1 MRLSVAHLDHGVR
14 GEAARADAEFVAHL
28 ADSLGLPFDLGH
40 WGPTRPGHFEAD
52 ARRARYA
59 WLAEVARARGAAAV
73 AVGHTRDDQA
83 ETILHRIVRG
93 TGPRGLAGMPSR
105 RPLSDSAT
113 LVRPLLGASR
123 EEVRAYLAA
132 IGQPFRD
139 DASNA
144 DLSRTRARI
153 RHDLLPRLAAE
164 YNPKVADAL
173 VRLGRLAAASD
184 RAVCRGLEEVARGV
198 TIEEGPNALVFLNA
212 RLARLPRLLR
222 AEVIRLAWRRAGW
235 PEAGMD
241 AARWLRLAA
250 MVRRDRGRFSVGAG
264 IDAWLS
270 ADILRLAPAPSDPE
284 LATRPAPV
292 HLPIPGSAIWGG
304 GRVVATLDPDAP
316 RDETIDLDR
325 LAPIRTA
332 SQGVQL
338 CIRAPMPG
346 DRFAPLGM
354 DDREKP
360 LNDFFRGRRVPREHR
375 GRVPLVCDR
384 VGIVWVVGHRI
395 AHRVR
400 LTDGPGGR
408 SACAGRPRRGD
419 EAGRLRLT
427 APAALAYHPAP
438 FRIVPLDRHPSL
450 ATAASWRNPRPDP
463 ACWTGSRRWRW
474 CWSGRS
480 GSACWRP

>member
-1 MRLSVAHLDHGVR
+1 MTSSTSAATWIGRVEGVLRRWLDAGLGPGWVVAVSGGSDSVGLLRVLHQIAPGLGLRLSVAHLDHGVR
-14 GEAARADAEFVAHL
+14 GEAARADAEFVGRL
-28 ADSLGLPFDLGH
+28 AEALGLPFDLGH
-40 WGPTRPGHFEAD
+40 WAPTRPGHFESD

-93 TGPRGLAGMPSR
+93 TGPRGLSGMPSR

-113 LVRPLLGASR
+113 LVRPFLKTSR
-123 EEVRAYLAA
+123 DEIRAYLAA

-144 DLSRTRARI
+144 DPSRTRARI

-173 VRLGRLAAASD
+173 VRLGELAAASD
-184 RAVCRGLEEVARGV
+184 RAARPVLERAAREATLEIGADAV
-198 TIEEGPNALVFLNA
+198 VLLNF
-212 RLARLPRLLR
+212 RLARLPRPLR

-250 MVRRDRGRFSVGAG
+250 MVRRDRGRFSIGGG
-264 IDAWLS
+264 IDVWLS
-270 ADILRLAPAPSDPE
+270 ADILRLAPAPSDPG
-284 LATRPAPV
+284 LAPRPDPV
-292 HLPIPGSAIWGG
+292 HLPVPGSAIWGE

-316 RDETIDLDR
+316 RDEVIDLDC
-325 LAPIRTA
+325 LVAP
-332 SQGVQL
+332 VWV
-338 CIRAPMPG
+338 RAPVPG

-354 DDREKP
+354 DGREKP
-360 LNDFFRGRRVPREHR
+360 LNDFFRGRRVAREHR

-384 VGIVWVVGHRI
+384 LGIVWVVGHRI

-400 LTDGPGGR
+400 LTDRTTRTAVLRWEPPEGGE
-408 SACAGRPRRGD
+408 AAGCD
-419 EAGRLRLT
+419 
-427 APAALAYHPAP
+427 
-438 FRIVPLDRHPSL
+438 
-450 ATAASWRNPRPDP
+450 
-463 ACWTGSRRWRW
+463 
-474 CWSGRS
+474 
-480 GSACWRP
+480 